1 MSTGNF
7 CCWIWKVVISLET
20 AVWCSALHTTN
31 NMETGLGVAK
41 LWVQP
46 RYERSVGCLIQIRRG
61 FGRTALNQRWG
72 KGLHWGVQ
80 VFWEG
85 ESDRSEIQWRTEME
99 RFRWERLMWATKGQW
114 ERRNKRRCY
123 TGAPW
128 NYTQRP
134 KHRNK
139 RIPKCRLKTGGMS
152 WNNLLFF
159 TEYIELLILR
169 KSNQSRNKIKQ
180 ESAPRAPQVPSA
192 PTRP

>member
-1 MSTGNF
+1 MCLWTTK
-7 CCWIWKVVISLET
+7 WPPLLDTLISLET

-46 RYERSVGCLIQIRRG
+46 ICALCRMLDTNSEGIREDCTKSKVGRRLALRS
-61 FGRTALNQRWG
+61 A
-72 KGLHWGVQ
+72 GL
-80 VFWEG
+80 WE
-85 ESDRSEIQWRTEME
+85 EELDRSKIQWRTEME
-99 RFRWERLMWATKGQW
+99 RFRWERMMWAMKGQW
-114 ERRNKRRCY
+114 ELHNKRRCY

-134 KHRNK
+134 KRRNK
-139 RIPKCRLKTGGMS
+139 RISKRRLKTGAMS
-152 WNNLLFF
+152 RNNLLFF

-169 KSNQSRNKIKQ
+169 KSNQSRNNIKQ